1 MQVARR
7 TLPALWQGESPAP
20 LRRWDMTM
28 FLAAPFSQAVS
39 AILLL
44 LGVLTSFAQGDTLG
58 LLVMAGSFALYLAGG
73 MALGAA
79 LCLVGGYGLWGMGR
93 TILIFPVFMASWL
106 PLQVISL
113 FKDTK
118 KWKPIAHGGV
128 CPQQIGIV

>member
-1 MQVARR
+1 
-7 TLPALWQGESPAP
+7 
-20 LRRWDMTM
+20 
-28 FLAAPFSQAVS
+28 
-39 AILLL
+39 
-44 LGVLTSFAQGDTLG
+44 
-58 LLVMAGSFALYLAGG
+58 

-118 KWKPIAHGGV
+118 KWKPITHGGV
-128 CPQQIGIV
+128 CPQRIGIV